1 MASPYLSLPGMAMMG
16 QGGKVVGKG
25 RATFNEL
32 GLTEG
37 VQFKLKSSSGIC
49 CMLTL
54 EGSFK
59 F

>member
-1 MASPYLSLPGMAMMG
+1 MAMMG